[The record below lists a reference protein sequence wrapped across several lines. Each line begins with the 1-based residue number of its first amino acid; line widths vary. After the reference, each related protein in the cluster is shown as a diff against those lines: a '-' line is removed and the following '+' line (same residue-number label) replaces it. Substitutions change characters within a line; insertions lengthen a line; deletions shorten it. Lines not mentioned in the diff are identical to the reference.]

1 MNSTIPSKGAVNAEL
16 AEKAVKWWMDAAM
29 DCNVDLSGFDPKST
43 LEERTAWAL
52 ELSLIHI

>member
-29 DCNVDLSGFDPKST
+29 DCNVDLSGFDPK
-43 LEERTAWAL
+43 
-52 ELSLIHI
+52 LSLIHI